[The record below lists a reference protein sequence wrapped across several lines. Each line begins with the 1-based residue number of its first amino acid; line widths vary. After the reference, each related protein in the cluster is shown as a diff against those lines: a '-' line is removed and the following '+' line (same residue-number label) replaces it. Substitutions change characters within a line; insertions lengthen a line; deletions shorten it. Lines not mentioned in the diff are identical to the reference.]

1 MNMKVNLSA
10 GARRDL
16 ARALANRSFELSED
30 GRLYVPGA
38 AKLFIGGSLLTR
50 VNGRDEQID
59 PNTMTLEGISYLLK
73 AGVAGF
79 SQISNWYV
87 ALFSGNVTPTTALT
101 AANFDGTQT
110 EFTNYD
116 EATRVAWDQDAESGQ
131 EISNSATKAA
141 FTISTGGGTVWGAAI
156 VSASAKEATT
166 GTLLSCSKFG
176 ASRPLQAA
184 DVLSLEYTLAGMDG

>member
-1 MNMKVNLSA
+1 MNMPVQLSA

-16 ARALANRSFELSED
+16 ARAIANRTFELSPA
-30 GRLYVPGA
+30 GLYIPGA
-38 AKLFIGGSLLTR
+38 TNLFIGGSLLTR

-79 SQISNWYV
+79 AQISNWYV

-101 AANFDGTQT
+101 AANFVATQT
-110 EFTNYD
+110 EFTNYA
-116 EATRVAWDQDAESGQ
+116 EATRVAWAQDAESGQ
-131 EISNSATKAA
+131 EITNGTTKAE
-141 FTISTGGGTVWGAAI
+141 FTVGSGGGTIWGAAI
-156 VSASAKEATT
+156 TSASAKSATT
-166 GTLLSCSKFG
+166 GTLLACSKFT
-176 ASRPLQAA
+176 ASRPLLEA